1 MKKKMGRKR
10 RRGQRLMMRSGDL
23 LLRFKLFKYD
33 SLKYITQR
41 PNVKALAFRVVV
53 ELVEVPL
60 VLTLLSLD

>member
-10 RRGQRLMMRSGDL
+10 RRGRRLMMRSGDL

-33 SLKYITQR
+33 SFKCITQR
-41 PNVKALAFRVVV
+41 LNVKALAFRVVV

-60 VLTLLSLD
+60 VQTLLSLD